1 MDVDTKRK
9 LASKVRLVARYP
21 WAAALI
27 PFGLAMGVGG
37 VIQHAYRTI
46 RPRR

>member
-1 MDVDTKRK
+1 MDAESKRK
-9 LASKVRLVARYP
+9 LASKVRFMARYP

-27 PFGLAMGVGG
+27 PAGLAMGLGG
-37 VIQHAYRTI
+37 LIQHAWRTV

>member
-1 MDVDTKRK
+1 MDAETKRK

-27 PFGLAMGVGG
+27 PTGLLMGVGG
-37 VIQHAYRTI
+37 LIQHAWRTV